1 MPRDFHIVNAPQR
14 SPEWHAARLGRLTG
28 SVAHDIVATI
38 GKGQPAA
45 SRRNLLMRLVLERLT
60 GQSQGSTYV
69 SPAMQAGVDDE
80 PAARIAAE
88 WALGCEIRE
97 TGFLAHNTLMAGAS
111 LDGDIDNFT
120 RLVSLKRRQ
129 PNAHY
134 EFLRTGAIPAAARTQ
149 MLHELWLTGAE
160 SHVYASYNP
169 DFPARLQ
176 YWDVVV
182 PRVES
187 EIERYDTLA
196 RAFLAEVDREMVAIV
211 AMGPIISALSALK
224 GE

>member
-1 MPRDFHIVNAPQR
+1 MPRDFHVVNAPQR

-45 SRRNLLMRLVLERLT
+45 SRRNLLLRIVLERLT
-60 GQSQGSTYV
+60 GQPQGSMYV

-97 TGFLAHNTLMAGAS
+97 TGFLAHDTLMAGAS
-111 LDGDIDNFT
+111 LDGDIDDFA

-149 MLHELWLTGAE
+149 MLHELWLTGAD
-160 SHVYASYNP
+160 SHVYVSYNP
-169 DFPARLQ
+169 DFPAHLQ
-176 YWDVVV
+176 YRDVVV
-182 PRVES
+182 QRVES

-196 RAFLAEVDREMVAIV
+196 RAFLEEVDREMA
-211 AMGPIISALSALK
+211 AMGTIASTLTAVK